1 VKVQICHRTS
11 GLLEVQR
18 QDWMKSALE
27 QGIKSNLKG
36 GMKPLRD
43 QSLIHQEVLGV
54 ALEVV
59 DHDEIA
65 IDQRM
70 LR

>member
-1 VKVQICHRTS
+1 
-11 GLLEVQR
+11 
-18 QDWMKSALE
+18 LE